1 MNKVTKMMMMSNKAN
16 RKGQMDYNRQRGNYG
31 REMEYDSADYG
42 RESMRD
48 GRRMSRNRDYDRYGG
63 NYDTSSRGRDS
74 RERREEYPS
83 GYMSGYNYDR
93 REMPRERRE
102 NREGRSYED
111 WDDID
116 EDDRHK
122 AKLNDYNPREW
133 AKEMQ
138 NADGSS
144 GAHWSMEDTETVRKT
159 RNINDCKPEDFW
171 IAMNMMYSDYQGVA
185 KKYGIDKPEFYAD
198 MARGFLTD
206 KDSKQGREKLEA
218 YYGYVVK

>member
-16 RKGQMDYNRQRGNYG
+16 KKRQMDYEPEEYG
-31 REMEYDSADYG
+31 REPMKE
-42 RESMRD
+42 
-48 GRRMSRNRDYDRYGG
+48 GRRMPRTRDGERYGR
-63 NYDTSSRGRDS
+63 NYDDARRAKEG
-74 RERREEYPS
+74 RREYQD

-102 NREGRSYED
+102 GRSYED
-111 WDDID
+111 WDEMDD
-116 EDDRHK
+116 DDRHK
-122 AKLNDYNPREW
+122 AKLNDYNPWEW
-133 AKEMQ
+133 AKDMK
-138 NADGSS
+138 NTDGSS
-144 GAHWSMEDTETVRKT
+144 GAHWSMEDTETVRKA

-198 MARGFLTD
+198 MARGFLMD

-218 YYGYVVK
+218 YYEYVVK

>member
-16 RKGQMDYNRQRGNYG
+16 KNRQMDYEPEEYS
-31 REMEYDSADYG
+31 REPI
-42 RESMRD
+42 RE
-48 GRRMSRNRDYDRYGG
+48 GRRMTRTRDGERYGR
-63 NYDTSSRGRDS
+63 NYDVMKRPKEG
-74 RERREEYPS
+74 RREYQD

-102 NREGRSYED
+102 EHSHED
-111 WDDID
+111 WDDMED
-116 EDDRHK
+116 DDRHK
-122 AKLNDYNPREW
+122 AKLNDYNPWEW

-144 GAHWSMEDTETVRKT
+144 GAHWSMEDTETVRKA

-218 YYGYVVK
+218 YYEYVVK

>member
-16 RKGQMDYNRQRGNYG
+16 KNRQMDYEPEEYS
-31 REMEYDSADYG
+31 REPMKE
-42 RESMRD
+42 
-48 GRRMSRNRDYDRYGG
+48 GRRMPRTRDWERYGR
-63 NYDTSSRGRDS
+63 NYDDARRAKEG
-74 RERREEYPS
+74 RREYQD

-102 NREGRSYED
+102 GRSYED
-111 WDDID
+111 WDEMDD
-116 EDDRHK
+116 DDRHK
-122 AKLNDYNPREW
+122 AKLNDYNPWEW
-133 AKEMQ
+133 AKDMK
-138 NADGSS
+138 NTDGSS
-144 GAHWSMEDTETVRKT
+144 GAHWSMEDTETVRKA

-198 MARGFLTD
+198 MAKSFLTD

-218 YYGYVVK
+218 YYEYVVK

>member
-16 RKGQMDYNRQRGNYG
+16 KNRQMDYEPEEYS
-31 REMEYDSADYG
+31 REPMKE
-42 RESMRD
+42 
-48 GRRMSRNRDYDRYGG
+48 GRRMPRTRDWERYGR
-63 NYDTSSRGRDS
+63 NYDDARRAKEG
-74 RERREEYPS
+74 RREYQD

-102 NREGRSYED
+102 GRSYED
-111 WDDID
+111 WD
-116 EDDRHK
+116 ETDDDGRYEAYSVPYDPK
-122 AKLNDYNPREW
+122 EW
-133 AKEMQ
+133 AKNMK
-138 NADGSS
+138 NTDGSS

-198 MARGFLTD
+198 MAKSFLTD

-218 YYGYVVK
+218 YYEYVVK

>member
-16 RKGQMDYNRQRGNYG
+16 KNRQMDYEPEEYG
-31 REMEYDSADYG
+31 REPIKE
-42 RESMRD
+42 
-48 GRRMSRNRDYDRYGG
+48 GRRMPRTRDGERYGR
-63 NYDTSSRGRDS
+63 NYDDARRAKEG
-74 RERREEYPS
+74 RREYQD

-102 NREGRSYED
+102 GRFYED
-111 WDDID
+111 WDEMDD
-116 EDDRHK
+116 DDRHK
-122 AKLNDYNPREW
+122 AKLNDYNPWEW
-133 AKEMQ
+133 AKNMK
-138 NADGSS
+138 NTDGSS
-144 GAHWSMEDTETVRKT
+144 GAHWSMEDTETVRKA

-171 IAMNMMYSDYQGVA
+171 ITMNMMYSDYQGVA

-218 YYGYVVK
+218 YYEYVVH

>member
-16 RKGQMDYNRQRGNYG
+16 RKGQMDYNRQRGDYG
-31 REMEYDSADYG
+31 REMEYDSVDYG
-42 RESMRD
+42 RDSMRD
-48 GRRMSRNRDYDRYGG
+48 DRKMSRDRDYERYGR
-63 NYDTSSRGRDS
+63 NYDTPSRGRDS

-83 GYMSGYNYDR
+83 RYMSGYNYNR

-102 NREGRSYED
+102 GRSYED
-111 WDDID
+111 WD
-116 EDDRHK
+116 EMDDDGRYEAYSAPYDPK
-122 AKLNDYNPREW
+122 EW
-133 AKEMQ
+133 AKDMK
-138 NADGSS
+138 NTDGSS

-198 MARGFLTD
+198 MARGFLMD

-218 YYGYVVK
+218 YYDHVVK

>member
-16 RKGQMDYNRQRGNYG
+16 RKGQMDYNRQRGDYE

-42 RESMRD
+42 RDSMRD
-48 GRRMSRNRDYDRYGG
+48 GRRMSRNRDYDRYG
-63 NYDTSSRGRDS
+63 

-111 WDDID
+111 WGDMDD
-116 EDDRHK
+116 DDRHEAYSAPYDPK
-122 AKLNDYNPREW
+122 EW
-133 AKEMQ
+133 AK
-138 NADGSS
+138 NLKNSDGSS
-144 GAHWSMEDTETVRKT
+144 GAHWSMEDTETVRKA

-171 IAMNMMYSDYQGVA
+171 ITMNMMYSDYQGVA

>member
-16 RKGQMDYNRQRGNYG
+16 RKGQMDYNRQRGNYD
-31 REMEYDSADYG
+31 REMEYGDDYG
-42 RESMRD
+42 RKSMRD
-48 GRRMSRNRDYDRYGG
+48 GRRMPLDRDYERYGRG
-63 NYDTSSRGRDS
+63 YDTPSRGRDS

-102 NREGRSYED
+102 GRSYED
-111 WDDID
+111 WDDM
-116 EDDRHK
+116 DDDGRYEAYSVPYDPK
-122 AKLNDYNPREW
+122 EW
-133 AKEMQ
+133 AK
-138 NADGSS
+138 NLKNSDGSS
-144 GAHWSMEDTETVRKT
+144 GAHWSMEDTETVRKA

-218 YYGYVVK
+218 YYDHVVK

>member
-16 RKGQMDYNRQRGNYG
+16 RKGQMDYNRQSGDYG
-31 REMEYDSADYG
+31 REMEYDS
-42 RESMRD
+42 MRD
-48 GRRMSRNRDYDRYGG
+48 GRRMPRGRDYERYDRG
-63 NYDTSSRGRDS
+63 YDTSRRGREG

-111 WDDID
+111 WDDMD
-116 EDDRHK
+116 EDGRHEAYSTSYDPK
-122 AKLNDYNPREW
+122 EW
-133 AKEMQ
+133 AK
-138 NADGSS
+138 NLKNSDGSS
-144 GAHWSMEDTETVRKT
+144 GAHWSMEDTETVRKA

-171 IAMNMMYSDYQGVA
+171 ITMNMMYSDYQGVA

>member
-16 RKGQMDYNRQRGNYG
+16 RKGQMDYNRQRGDYD
-31 REMEYDSADYG
+31 REMEYGDDYG
-42 RESMRD
+42 SKSMRD
-48 GRRMSRNRDYDRYGG
+48 GRRMPLDRDYERYGRG
-63 NYDTSSRGRDS
+63 YDTSRRGREG

-102 NREGRSYED
+102 ARSYKD
-111 WDDID
+111 WDETDD
-116 EDDRHK
+116 DDRHK

-198 MARGFLTD
+198 MARCFLMD

-218 YYGYVVK
+218 YYDHVVK

>member
-16 RKGQMDYNRQRGNYG
+16 RKGQMDYNRQRGDYG

-42 RESMRD
+42 RESMGDSRK
-48 GRRMSRNRDYDRYGG
+48 MSRDRDYERYGR
-63 NYDTSSRGRDS
+63 NYDTPSRGRDS

-83 GYMSGYNYDR
+83 RYMSGYNYDR

-102 NREGRSYED
+102 GRSYED
-111 WDDID
+111 WDEMDD
-116 EDDRHK
+116 DDRHK
-122 AKLNDYNPREW
+122 AKLNDYNPWEW

-198 MARGFLTD
+198 MARGFLMD

-218 YYGYVVK
+218 YYEYVVK

>member
-16 RKGQMDYNRQRGNYG
+16 KNRQMDYEPEEYG
-31 REMEYDSADYG
+31 REPMKE
-42 RESMRD
+42 
-48 GRRMSRNRDYDRYGG
+48 GRRMPRTRDWERYGR
-63 NYDTSSRGRDS
+63 NYDDARRAKEG
-74 RERREEYPS
+74 RREYQD

-102 NREGRSYED
+102 GRSYED
-111 WDDID
+111 WDDMD
-116 EDDRHK
+116 DDDRHK

-171 IAMNMMYSDYQGVA
+171 ITMNMMYSDYQGVA

-198 MARGFLTD
+198 MARGFLMD

-218 YYGYVVK
+218 YYEYVVK

>member
-16 RKGQMDYNRQRGNYG
+16 RKGQMDYNRQRGDYR
-31 REMEYDSADYG
+31 REMEYGDDYG
-42 RESMRD
+42 RKSMRD
-48 GRRMSRNRDYDRYGG
+48 GRRMPLDRDYERYGRG
-63 NYDTSSRGRDS
+63 YDTSRRGREGRD
-74 RERREEYPS
+74 RREEYPS

-102 NREGRSYED
+102 DRSYED
-111 WDDID
+111 WDDMD
-116 EDDRHK
+116 DDDRHK
-122 AKLNDYNPREW
+122 AYSAPYDPKEW
-133 AKEMQ
+133 AK
-138 NADGSS
+138 NLKNSDGSS
-144 GAHWSMEDTETVRKT
+144 GAHWSMEDTETVRKA

-218 YYGYVVK
+218 YYEYVVH

>member
-16 RKGQMDYNRQRGNYG
+16 KNRQMDY
-31 REMEYDSADYG
+31 EPEDYG
-42 RESMRD
+42 RESIRE
-48 GRRMSRNRDYDRYGG
+48 GRRMPRTRNGERYGR
-63 NYDTSSRGRDS
+63 NYDAMKRPKEG
-74 RERREEYPS
+74 RREYQD

-102 NREGRSYED
+102 EHSRED
-111 WDDID
+111 WDDM
-116 EDDRHK
+116 DDDGRHEACSTFYDPK
-122 AKLNDYNPREW
+122 EW
-133 AKEMQ
+133 AKNMK
-138 NADGSS
+138 NSDGSS
-144 GAHWSMEDTETVRKT
+144 GAHWSMEDTETVRKA
-159 RNINDCKPEDFW
+159 RNINDCNPEDFW

-218 YYGYVVK
+218 YYEYVVH

>member
-16 RKGQMDYNRQRGNYG
+16 KNRQMDYEPEEYG
-31 REMEYDSADYG
+31 REPMKE
-42 RESMRD
+42 
-48 GRRMSRNRDYDRYGG
+48 GRRMPRTRDGERYGR
-63 NYDTSSRGRDS
+63 NYDTPSRGRDS

-83 GYMSGYNYDR
+83 RYMSGYNYDR

-102 NREGRSYED
+102 GRSYED
-111 WDDID
+111 WDDMD

-144 GAHWSMEDTETVRKT
+144 GAHWSMEDTETVRKA

-198 MARGFLTD
+198 MARGFLMD

-218 YYGYVVK
+218 YYEYVVK

>member
-16 RKGQMDYNRQRGNYG
+16 RKGQMDYNRQRGDYG

-42 RESMRD
+42 R
-48 GRRMSRNRDYDRYGG
+48 DYERYGR
-63 NYDTSSRGRDS
+63 NYDTPSRGRDS

-83 GYMSGYNYDR
+83 RYMSGYNYDR

-102 NREGRSYED
+102 GRSYED
-111 WDDID
+111 WDEMD
-116 EDDRHK
+116 DDRHK
-122 AKLNDYNPREW
+122 AKLNDYNPWEW
-133 AKEMQ
+133 AKNMK
-138 NADGSS
+138 NTDGSS

-198 MARGFLTD
+198 MAKSFLTD

-218 YYGYVVK
+218 YYEYVVK

>member
-16 RKGQMDYNRQRGNYG
+16 KNRQMDYEPEEYS
-31 REMEYDSADYG
+31 REPMKE
-42 RESMRD
+42 
-48 GRRMSRNRDYDRYGG
+48 GRRMPRTRDGERYGR
-63 NYDTSSRGRDS
+63 NYDDARRAKEGRRKYQD
-74 RERREEYPS
+74 

-102 NREGRSYED
+102 GRSYED
-111 WDDID
+111 WD
-116 EDDRHK
+116 EMDDDGRYEAYSAPYDPK
-122 AKLNDYNPREW
+122 EW
-133 AKEMQ
+133 AKDMK
-138 NADGSS
+138 NTDGSS

-198 MARGFLTD
+198 MARGFLMD

-218 YYGYVVK
+218 YYEYVVH

>member
-16 RKGQMDYNRQRGNYG
+16 QKGQMDYNRQRG
-31 REMEYDSADYG
+31 DYG
-42 RESMRD
+42 REVEYDSSDYGREFMRD
-48 GRRMSRNRDYDRYGG
+48 GRKMSRNRDYDRYGR
-63 NYDTSSRGRDS
+63 NYDTSSRGREG

-111 WDDID
+111 WDDM
-116 EDDRHK
+116 DDDGRHEAYLTSYD
-122 AKLNDYNPREW
+122 AKEW
-133 AKEMQ
+133 AK
-138 NADGSS
+138 NLKNSDGSS
-144 GAHWSMEDTETVRKT
+144 GAHWSMEDTETVRKA

-171 IAMNMMYSDYQGVA
+171 ITMNMMYSDYQGVA

-198 MARGFLTD
+198 MARGFLMD

-218 YYGYVVK
+218 YYYHVVK

>member
-16 RKGQMDYNRQRGNYG
+16 RKGQMDYNRQRGDYG

-42 RESMRD
+42 RDSMRD
-48 GRRMSRNRDYDRYGG
+48 GRRMSRDRDYERY
-63 NYDTSSRGRDS
+63 GRDS

-83 GYMSGYNYDR
+83 RYMSGYNYDR

-102 NREGRSYED
+102 GRYYED
-111 WDDID
+111 WDDM
-116 EDDRHK
+116 DDDGWHEAYSTSYEPK
-122 AKLNDYNPREW
+122 EW
-133 AKEMQ
+133 AK
-138 NADGSS
+138 NLKNSDGSS
-144 GAHWSMEDTETVRKT
+144 GAHWSMEDTETVRKA

-171 IAMNMMYSDYQGVA
+171 ITMNMMYSDYQGVA

-198 MARGFLTD
+198 MARGFLMD

-218 YYGYVVK
+218 YYEYVVH

>member
-16 RKGQMDYNRQRGNYG
+16 RKGQMDYNRQRGDYG

-48 GRRMSRNRDYDRYGG
+48 GRRMSRNRDYDRYGR
-63 NYDTSSRGRDS
+63 NYDTPSRGRDS
-74 RERREEYPS
+74 
-83 GYMSGYNYDR
+83 
-93 REMPRERRE
+93 RERRE

-111 WDDID
+111 WDDMD

-122 AKLNDYNPREW
+122 AKLNDYNPWEW

-218 YYGYVVK
+218 YYEYVVK

>member
-16 RKGQMDYNRQRGNYG
+16 RKGQMDYNRQRGDYG

-42 RESMRD
+42 R
-48 GRRMSRNRDYDRYGG
+48 DYERYGR
-63 NYDTSSRGRDS
+63 NYDTPSRGRDS

-83 GYMSGYNYDR
+83 RYMSGYNYDR
-93 REMPRERRE
+93 REMPRERRG
-102 NREGRSYED
+102 GRSYEE
-111 WDDID
+111 WDEMD
-116 EDDRHK
+116 DDRHK
-122 AKLNDYNPREW
+122 AKLNDYNPWEW
-133 AKEMQ
+133 AKDMK
-138 NADGSS
+138 NMDGSS
-144 GAHWSMEDTETVRKT
+144 GAHWSMEDTETVRKA

-198 MARGFLTD
+198 MAKSFLTD

-218 YYGYVVK
+218 YYEYVVK

>member
-16 RKGQMDYNRQRGNYG
+16 KNRQMDYEPEEYG
-31 REMEYDSADYG
+31 REPIKE
-42 RESMRD
+42 
-48 GRRMSRNRDYDRYGG
+48 GRRMPRTRDGERYGR
-63 NYDTSSRGRDS
+63 NYDDARRAKEG
-74 RERREEYPS
+74 RREYQD

-102 NREGRSYED
+102 GRFYED
-111 WDDID
+111 WDEMDD
-116 EDDRHK
+116 DDRHK

-198 MARGFLTD
+198 MARGFLMD

-218 YYGYVVK
+218 YYEHVVK

>member
-16 RKGQMDYNRQRGNYG
+16 KNRQMDYEPEEYS
-31 REMEYDSADYG
+31 REPMKE
-42 RESMRD
+42 
-48 GRRMSRNRDYDRYGG
+48 GRRMPRTRDWERYGR
-63 NYDTSSRGRDS
+63 NYDTPSRGRDS

-83 GYMSGYNYDR
+83 RYMSGYNYDR

-102 NREGRSYED
+102 GRSYED
-111 WDDID
+111 WDDMD

-198 MARGFLTD
+198 MARGFLVD

-218 YYGYVVK
+218 YYDHVVK

>member
-16 RKGQMDYNRQRGNYG
+16 KNRQMDYEPEEYS
-31 REMEYDSADYG
+31 REPMKE
-42 RESMRD
+42 
-48 GRRMSRNRDYDRYGG
+48 GRRMPRTRDWERYGR
-63 NYDTSSRGRDS
+63 NYDDARRAKEG
-74 RERREEYPS
+74 RREYQD

-102 NREGRSYED
+102 GRSYED
-111 WDDID
+111 WD
-116 EDDRHK
+116 ETDDDGRYEAYSAPYDPK
-122 AKLNDYNPREW
+122 EW
-133 AKEMQ
+133 AKNMK
-138 NADGSS
+138 NTDGSS

-198 MARGFLTD
+198 MAKSFLTD

-218 YYGYVVK
+218 YYEYVVK